1 MKEKNAYN
9 RKIPIKIW
17 DNRKYGA
24 YRRKNG
30 SKQFNWREQVMDK
43 VKTGRENAEILIELL
58 KSVLKEDEKNQIR
71 GFQQNEWNIMTEII
85 GR

>member
-1 MKEKNAYN
+1 MNEKNAYN
-9 RKIPIKIW
+9 RKIPTKIW

-30 SKQFNWREQVMDK
+30 SKQCNWREQGVK
-43 VKTGRENAEILIELL
+43 VKTGRQNAEILIELL
-58 KSVLKEDEKNQIR
+58 KNVLKEDEKNQIR